1 MQTEPSATELVR
13 FHSQQERWARALAEA
28 EADAAQQEAAGAE
41 AELAVV
47 EVEVARLATAQLAA
61 RAVSA
66 EGTIARAIREQS
78 RPWRWPSRRC
88 RTALQAAQLRLS
100 LGLLHSERLTEH
112 CPLVLEAG
120 RVTDI
125 IVSCWKVPLTPI
137 PCHDPLPKPTPLDPR
152 PLKKPLAT
160 SHHPAARTAHSR

>member
-28 EADAAQQEAAGAE
+28 EADAAQQEAAGVE

-47 EVEVARLATAQLAA
+47 EAEVARLATAQLAA

-78 RPWRWPSRRC
+78 KPWPWPSRRC

-125 IVSCWKVPLTPI
+125 IISCWKVLLTPI
-137 PCHDPLPKPTPLDPR
+137 PLPRPTPQTTPQACTA
-152 PLKKPLAT
+152 LAT
-160 SHHPAARTAHSR
+160 SHHPLPARHSR